1 MEDTQPPKCDME
13 DKLLDKLSPTS
24 FTCGCMQVQHG
35 QTGPAAH
42 HHHHQYIFGV
52 AQDAVPSILPSALIH
67 SSGPPTLFSSAARS
81 GGRRAGWIRP
91 HPQARPGQAR
101 PGSRA
106 RKQASRPKAWRGMS
120 PRKRTLPDGG
130 QRHRESRQW
139 NPSPHEA
146 PRRFHCLCRAAL
158 LPLPRRLRLSVWSS
172 LSISGAC
179 KARIKTLAQDVS
191 VSFFIFLGQKAGHA
205 ACHWWADSTPA
216 GGLKASGCAAD

>member
-1 MEDTQPPKCDME
+1 MDRQG
-13 DKLLDKLSPTS
+13 LL
-24 FTCGCMQVQHG
+24 
-35 QTGPAAH
+35 
-42 HHHHQYIFGV
+42 
-52 AQDAVPSILPSALIH
+52 
-67 SSGPPTLFSSAARS
+67 ARS
-81 GGRRAGWIRP
+81 PFGHALAYHPPSLKTAQPLTTTINTYSASHRMPSHPSCPPRSYIAPARRRCFRPPRAVGAAGLAGYVCIP
-91 HPQARPGQAR
+91 RPGQAR

-106 RKQASRPKAWRGMS
+106 RRQASRPKAWRGMS

-146 PRRFHCLCRAAL
+146 PRRFHCLCRAAS
-158 LPLPRRLRLSVWSS
+158 LPLPRRRRLSVWSS